1 MFETW
6 KAKRR
11 IIKAAKAEA
20 EKTFSHYVALEKA
33 KQNFLENPDDVN
45 MIKEILKG
53 IEYNDRVKNI
63 LIKKNNGTVITLKLT
78 DNEEQKKGEF
88 QDWINYDALTDS
100 QGVMRVE

>member
-11 IIKAAKAEA
+11 IIKTAKAEA
-20 EKTFSHYVALEKA
+20 EKTFNHYVTLEKA
-33 KQNFLENPDDVN
+33 KQNFLESPDDVN

-88 QDWINYDALTDS
+88 TEWINYDALTDS